1 MNLIEVNNFTF
12 SYPDQRLIIKGVSFN
27 VEPGSFNLLLGLNGS
42 GKTTL
47 IQQLTPTFSQHGI
60 STGTISFM
68 NRPLSTVPEE
78 RIGYVMQHPDH
89 QIVTDK
95 VWHELAFGLENLGRP
110 SAEIRRRVAEI
121 VNFFGMQQWFEQD
134 VATLSGGQKQ
144 LLNLASTVI
153 MDPTLLILDEPTAQL
168 DPIAT
173 DNFIQMLHKINHELG
188 ITIIITEHDVSQLL
202 PYTTRI
208 LVLDAGEII
217 VDETTQAAI
226 AAIFVKAPYL
236 IPLLPA
242 AAQIVHAIS
251 PNSSELPISVS
262 AGKIWLAEAK
272 RPQKTSMMVFDSVTA
287 NKPQPLIRAK
297 NIWFGYEKQPDV
309 IRNLSLTINAGET
322 LMILGANGSGKSTL
336 MNLLMGEYIAY
347 RGKLTISGHTLKSRQ
362 QLQQYQTGIGYLP
375 QDPTTL
381 FVKDNVL
388 DELRYGLPE
397 SSDSE
402 QTILTGSK
410 SFKLDS
416 VLGQNPFD
424 LSGGQQQV
432 LGLLKVLLKKP
443 QILFLDEPTK
453 GLDTK
458 AKELVAQALQ
468 EIRSH
473 GVTIIMITHD
483 LNFAAKNAD
492 KVGLFFNGTMTSCTE
507 RHDFFG
513 NNNFYTTEANRISRD
528 FVDNAIT
535 VQEVIEWLN
544 H

>member
-12 SYPDQRLIIKGVSFN
+12 SYPDQRPIIKGVSFN

-188 ITIIITEHDVSQLL
+188 ITILITEHDVSQLL

-483 LNFAAKNAD
+483 LNFAAQNAD

-544 H
+544 Q